1 MTLFQFPKWT
11 DGLRPLL
18 GIAAVLTPT
27 YIVALFVYGASAE
40 TLQVGYAPEQPIP
53 FSHALHAGK
62 LGMDCRYCHNTVE
75 SADVAAIPALATCMN
90 CHKSIFP
97 TEKVSPKLKP
107 LHDAW
112 ASGQPVRWVKVHDL
126 PEFTYFSHAPH
137 LKAGVS
143 CVECHGRVDQ
153 MERVQTVQ
161 PLSMTWCLDCHRN
174 PESRLRPREH
184 VFDLGW
190 TTDEDRNLLG
200 ARLRQEYGLDPRT
213 DCSTCHR

>member
-1 MTLFQFPKWT
+1 MTLFQFPRWT

-18 GIAAVLTPT
+18 GITAVLAPT
-27 YIVALFVYGASAE
+27 YLVALFVYGASAD

-62 LGMDCRYCHNTVE
+62 LGMDCRYCHSTVE
-75 SADVAAIPALATCMN
+75 GADIAAIPPLATCMN
-90 CHKSIFP
+90 CHERIQMN
-97 TEKVSPKLKP
+97 SPKLAP
-107 LHDAW
+107 LKEAW
-112 ASGQPVRWVKVHDL
+112 EGGEAVRWVKVHDL
-126 PEFTYFSHAPH
+126 PEFSYFSHAPH

-153 MERVQTVQ
+153 MEVVQTTQ
-161 PLSMTWCLDCHRN
+161 SLSMGWCIDCHRN
-174 PESRLRPREH
+174 PEPKLRPREH

-190 TTDEDRNLLG
+190 TTTEDRNALG
-200 ARLRQEYGLDPRT
+200 ARLRQEYGVNPRT